1 MPERGQDDCVNE
13 WVDAA
18 VDLHEAAADPAEHKS
33 SGWHLR
39 HVPMDQDVHLPLSQ
53 VGDVGNEYEEND
65 TSC

>member
-33 SGWHLR
+33 SG
-39 HVPMDQDVHLPLSQ
+39 
-53 VGDVGNEYEEND
+53 
-65 TSC
+65 